1 MMAYLKV
8 ADLTVEYAGRPPAV
22 AVEDV
27 SFELEKGQSLG
38 LVGESGCGKSTL
50 SMALLG
56 LLPTQARIVSGSIQI
71 AGEEHIGMDA
81 ERARLKR
88 WVEVAYVPQ
97 NAATSLSPVN
107 TLFEQFRHTWRA
119 HRGKPGKELRP
130 LAAQLFKAVELDEA
144 WLDAYPHQL
153 SGGMRQRAII
163 ALSLLFNPGLL
174 IADEPTTG
182 LDVIVQRQVI
192 DVLKRLQESGEM
204 SLVFVSHDIAVVSEL
219 CRKLAVMYAGQVVEF
234 GPTANV
240 MDDPVHP
247 YTIAL
252 KQAFPDIAQPEKITV
267 SIPGRMPLPRDV
279 PTGCAFAPRCPFS
292 TERCLIER
300 PQLREVKQGRLTA
313 CHHSEDAEAMTKT
326 IESGKAWD
334 AMGMLD

>member
-1 MMAYLKV
+1 MAFLEV
-8 ADLTVEYAGRPPAV
+8 ADLSVEYAGRPPAV
-22 AVEDV
+22 AVQNV

-56 LLPTQARIVSGSIQI
+56 LLPNQARVIAGSIEI
-71 AGEEHIGMDA
+71 NGEQHVGMGA
-81 ERARLKR
+81 ERARRKR

-97 NAATSLSPVN
+97 NASTSLSPVN
-107 TLFEQFRHTWRA
+107 TLFEQFRHTWLA
-119 HRGKPGKELRP
+119 HRGKSDRQLREI
-130 LAAQLFKAVELDEA
+130 AGQLFRAVELDEE

-192 DVLKRLQESGEM
+192 DVLKRLQAQGEM

-219 CRKLAVMYAGQVVEF
+219 CRKLAVMYAGQIVEF
-234 GPTANV
+234 GPTADV

-247 YTIAL
+247 YTISL
-252 KQAFPDIAQPEKITV
+252 KQAFPDIGRPDKITV
-267 SIPGRMPLPRDV
+267 SIPGRMPLPGEV
-279 PTGCAFAPRCPFS
+279 PRGCSFAPRCPFR
-292 TERCLIER
+292 TDRCIAER
-300 PQLREVKQGRLTA
+300 PRLRPVKDGRLTA
-313 CHHSEDAEAMTKT
+313 CHYSEEAAAMTRT
-326 IESGKAWD
+326 IESGKAWI